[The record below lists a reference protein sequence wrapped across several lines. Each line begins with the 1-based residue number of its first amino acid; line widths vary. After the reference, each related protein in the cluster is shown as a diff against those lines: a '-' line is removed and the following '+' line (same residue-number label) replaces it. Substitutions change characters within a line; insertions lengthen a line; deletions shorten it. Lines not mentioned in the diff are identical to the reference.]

1 MLRNLKFIGTLVEDQ
16 HSAHSTPLST
26 AMAACDGLG
35 ICGKER
41 VLGAVIDIDE
51 SKDSTNF

>member
-16 HSAHSTPLST
+16 HSANSTPLST